1 MTRLRISLTPKK
13 IVKKAAAAAGLMV
26 SITGVAIALNW
37 TFLRRI
43 ITYPDNPITKVDWYQ
58 PLETVK
64 GNPSKLPKGTSTS
77 IPQESLKEITAY
89 AEAANS
95 SALLV
100 MHRGK
105 LIWER
110 YWRGFTPTSTFNSMS
125 MSKTIMALLI
135 GVAIAEGHIESE
147 LEPVANYIS
156 EWSKDERSK
165 ITLQDLLYM
174 HSGLRNSDNT
184 ENLGSDLVQMFA
196 STDAN
201 AVAIKIPTV
210 QSPKQVFDYNN
221 ANTQILGEV
230 LERAT
235 GERYADYLSTRLWQP
250 LEANNAKIWLDRPQG
265 NPKPFCC
272 LFATP
277 RDWARVGQLLLTKGQ
292 VKGKQI
298 IASDWLDK
306 MIQASPLEPKY
317 GYHVWLKARTKGK
330 TEVYDRTASQ
340 PFLAQDTIYLD
351 GKSRQRVYVIPSYD
365 LVIVRIGEQPEQ
377 WDDAVIPNT
386 LVGSL
391 LNNQE

>member
-1 MTRLRISLTPKK
+1 
-13 IVKKAAAAAGLMV
+13 
-26 SITGVAIALNW
+26 
-37 TFLRRI
+37 
-43 ITYPDNPITKVDWYQ
+43 
-58 PLETVK
+58 
-64 GNPSKLPKGTSTS
+64 
-77 IPQESLKEITAY
+77 
-89 AEAANS
+89 
-95 SALLV
+95 
-100 MHRGK
+100 
-105 LIWER
+105 
-110 YWRGFTPTSTFNSMS
+110 
-125 MSKTIMALLI
+125 MAMLI
-135 GVAIAEGHIESE
+135 GIAIAEGHIESE

-174 HSGLRNSDNT
+174 HSGLRNQDNT
-184 ENLGSDLVQMFA
+184 ENLGSDLVQMYA
-196 STDAN
+196 STDAD
-201 AVAIKIPTV
+201 AVALKIPAV
-210 QSPKQVFDYNN
+210 QSPNQAFDYNN

-230 LERAT
+230 LEQAT

-250 LEANNAKIWLDRPQG
+250 LEANDAKIWLDRPQG

-277 RDWARVGQLLLTKGQ
+277 RDWARVGQLFLDR
-292 VKGKQI
+292 GKVNDKRI
-298 IASDWLDK
+298 ITSDWLDK

-330 TEVYDRTASQ
+330 SEVYERNASQ
-340 PFLAQDTIYLD
+340 PFLAQDTFYLD
-351 GKSRQRVYVIPSYD
+351 GASKQRVYVIPSYE

>member
-1 MTRLRISLTPKK
+1 MTGLRISLIPQKFF
-13 IVKKAAAAAGLMV
+13 KKAVVIAGVLTSMAG
-26 SITGVAIALNW
+26 IAIALNW
-37 TFLRRI
+37 TFLRRL
-43 ITYPDNPITKVDWYQ
+43 ITYPDDPITNVDWYQ
-58 PLETVK
+58 PLESVK
-64 GNPSKLPKGTSTS
+64 GKPSELPKGTSSS
-77 IPQESLKEITAY
+77 IPQESLNEVTAY

-100 MHRGK
+100 MHRGEI
-105 LIWER
+105 IWER
-110 YWRGFTPTSTFNSMS
+110 YWRGFTLSSTSNSMS
-125 MSKTIMALLI
+125 MSKTIMSLLI
-135 GVAIAEGHIESE
+135 GIAIAEGHIESE

-196 STDAN
+196 STDAD
-201 AVAIKIPTV
+201 AVAIKIPAV

-230 LERAT
+230 LEQAT
-235 GERYADYLSTRLWQP
+235 GERYADYLSTRLWQN
-250 LEANNAKIWLDRPQG
+250 LEANDAKIWLDRPQG

-277 RDWARVGQLLLTKGQ
+277 RDWAKVGQLFLAQGK
-292 VKGKQI
+292 VDDKQI
-298 IASDWLDK
+298 IAPAWLDK
-306 MIQASPLEPKY
+306 MIQPSSLESKY
-317 GYHVWLKARTKGK
+317 GYHIWLKARTQGK
-330 TEVYDRTASQ
+330 PGVYDRTASQ

-351 GKSRQRVYVIPSYD
+351 GKSRQRVYIIPSHD
-365 LVIVRIGEQPEQ
+365 LVIVRIGEEPKQ
-377 WDDAVIPNT
+377 WNDALIPNT

>member
-1 MTRLRISLTPKK
+1 MTALITSLTSKK
-13 IVKKAAAAAGLMV
+13 FVKKAAIVVGLMF
-26 SITGVAIALNW
+26 SMAGIAIALNW

-43 ITYPDNPITKVDWYQ
+43 ITYPDDPITNVDWYR
-58 PLETVK
+58 PLETVRGK
-64 GNPSKLPKGTSTS
+64 PSELPKGTSTS
-77 IPQESLKEITAY
+77 IPQESLQEITAY

-100 MHRGK
+100 MHRGEI
-105 LIWER
+105 IWER
-110 YWRGFTPTSTFNSMS
+110 YWRGFTLSSTSNSMS
-125 MSKTIMALLI
+125 LSKTIMAMLI
-135 GVAIAEGHIESE
+135 GIAIAEGHIESE
-147 LEPVANYIS
+147 LEPAANYIS

-174 HSGLRNSDNT
+174 HSGLQTSDDT
-184 ENLGSDLVQMFA
+184 GNLGSDLVQMYA
-196 STDAN
+196 STDAD
-201 AVAIKIPTV
+201 AVALKIPAV
-210 QSPKQVFDYNN
+210 QSPEQAFDYNN

-235 GERYADYLSTRLWQP
+235 EERYADYLSTRLWQS
-250 LEANNAKIWLDRPQG
+250 LEANDAKIWLDRSQG

-277 RDWARVGQLLLTKGQ
+277 RDWARVGQLFLDQ
-292 VKGKQI
+292 GKVNGKRI
-298 IASDWLDK
+298 IASAWLDK

-330 TEVYDRTASQ
+330 TGVYDRTASQ

-351 GKSRQRVYVIPSYD
+351 GKSRQRVYVIPSHD
-365 LVIVRIGEQPEQ
+365 LVIVRIGEEPMQ
-377 WDDAVIPNT
+377 WNDAVIPNT